1 LGSTTDFKDKQIFKI
16 KKDKNNLLKLF
27 LIIKKFDLRLMNK
40 KNIEQ
45 KIKNKKIIVRFFIN
59 SDKMR

>member
-1 LGSTTDFKDKQIFKI
+1 LGSTADFKDKQIFKI
-16 KKDKNNLLKLF
+16 KKVKNNLLKLF
-27 LIIKKFDLRLMNK
+27 LINKKFDLRLMNK

-59 SDKMR
+59 SDKMK